1 MKNRGYTLVEILV
14 VLGVTALL
22 SGLLFV
28 YSRQGEK
35 IGEIMRVRA
44 QVVSD
49 INRVKNLAITAATWQ
64 GQLTCGYGIYFDI
77 PNNQYI
83 IFTDISADC
92 KSSNHL
98 RNQAQTQDVERIKTP
113 QRFTL
118 VNTNVQQVFFMPP
131 QPFVFFDGQAAE
143 KQSAIEEV
151 EITFG
156 YLSDIDPAFKV
167 YINSIGQTW
176 AY

>member
-1 MKNRGYTLVEILV
+1 MKNKGYTLIEILV

-22 SGLLFV
+22 SGLLLI

-35 IGEIMRVRA
+35 VGEIMRVRA

-49 INRVKNLAITAATWQ
+49 VNRVKNLAITARTWQ
-64 GQLTCGYGIYFDI
+64 GQLTCGYGIYFDTA
-77 PNNQYI
+77 NNQYI
-83 IFTDISADC
+83 IFADTSTDC
-92 KSSNHL
+92 ELSSHL
-98 RNQAQTQDVERIKTP
+98 RNQAQTADVEIIRTP

-118 VNTNVQQVFFMPP
+118 LNTNVQEVFFMPP
-131 QPFVFFDGQAAE
+131 QPFVYFDGQAAE
-143 KQSAIEEV
+143 KQDEIEEV
-151 EITFG
+151 EVVFN
-156 YLSDIDPAFKV
+156 YLSDTDPAFKV

>member
-14 VLGVTALL
+14 VLGVSALL
-22 SGLLFV
+22 SGLLLV

-44 QVVSD
+44 QIVSD

-64 GQLTCGYGIYFDI
+64 GQLTCGYGIYFDVT
-77 PNNQYI
+77 NNQYI
-83 IFTDISADC
+83 IFTDV
-92 KSSNHL
+92 SSNCDISSHL
-98 RNQAQTQDVERIKTP
+98 RNQAQTQDVEVIKVP

-118 VNTNVQQVFFMPP
+118 SNTNVQEVFFMPP
-131 QPFVFFDGQAAE
+131 QPFVYFDGQAAE
-143 KQSAIEEV
+143 KQDEIEEV
-151 EITFG
+151 EVVFN
-156 YLSDIDPAFKV
+156 YLADTEPAFKV